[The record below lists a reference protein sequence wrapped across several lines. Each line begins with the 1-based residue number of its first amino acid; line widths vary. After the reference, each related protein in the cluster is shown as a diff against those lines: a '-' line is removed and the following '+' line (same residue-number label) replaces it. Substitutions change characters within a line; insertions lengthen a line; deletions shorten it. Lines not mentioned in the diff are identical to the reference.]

1 MPRIRKEGREKL
13 NYGTDP
19 TQSWLLQE
27 LFLEWAF
34 SFLLSWVTI
43 TTALGYSGRHVA
55 LKFLRLRQ
63 PLGRPTDK
71 GCLVAAAGAQVP
83 H

>member
-1 MPRIRKEGREKL
+1 MENWPLSMESFDIHNTELDNGQRERRSQMGGYRKEGREKL

-43 TTALGYSGRHVA
+43 TTALG
-55 LKFLRLRQ
+55 
-63 PLGRPTDK
+63 
-71 GCLVAAAGAQVP
+71 
-83 H
+83 